1 LLAALGAGHVH
12 FDFLF
17 GSRKLGRGDRRE
29 SIVLGLLARLA
40 PLGLVFQTLV
50 VEENLLAHGP
60 HKLFITIDAPDRSIR
75 KFRCLA
81 VRRRLQLNVWHAVHL
96 PARLRRG
103 NVWKSFTVVTSKR
116 LTRRSNERWFADAF
130 NPFTKA

>member
-1 LLAALGAGHVH
+1 LLAALGTGHVH

-17 GSRKLGRGDRRE
+17 SSRKLGRGDRRK

-40 PLGLVFQTLV
+40 PFGLVLQTLV

-60 HKLFITIDAPDRSIR
+60 NKLFSTIDAPDRSIR
-75 KFRCLA
+75 KLRCLA
-81 VRRRLQLNVWHAVHL
+81 VHRPWQLNIWHAVHL

-103 NVWKSFTVVTSKR
+103 NVRKSFTLVTSKK
-116 LTRRSNERWFADAF
+116 LTRRSNERWFADELNA
-130 NPFTKA
+130 FTKA

>member
-1 LLAALGAGHVH
+1 LLAALSAGHVH

-17 GSRKLGRGDRRE
+17 SSRKLGGGDRRE
-29 SIVLGLLARLA
+29 SIVFGLLARFA
-40 PLGLVFQTLV
+40 PFGLVLQALV

-60 HKLFITIDAPDRSIR
+60 HKLFITIDAPDGSIR

-81 VRRRLQLNVWHAVHL
+81 VRRSWQLNVWHAVHL

-103 NVWKSFTVVTSKR
+103 NVRKSFTVVTSKK
-116 LTRRSNERWFADAF
+116 LTRRSNERWFADELKAL
-130 NPFTKA
+130 TKA